1 MLHAAAMLAGF
12 FIIAFLLVQGWTS
25 HDQLGFAL
33 IASLASVGV
42 ALRLWGFRKTPFSA
56 PHHFIALAVSRL
68 GAMWSGTMAVIRTA
82 VAADV
87 TVKPALVRVRGGEAD
102 AFASA
107 ACANSISMAPGAVV
121 VETDGEGMLV
131 HVIDEDKQSA
141 DAFAALERRA
151 AALLGG
157 PR

>member
-42 ALRLWGFRKTPFSA
+42 ALQLWGFRKTPFSA

-102 AFASA
+102 GFASP

-157 PR
+157 LR